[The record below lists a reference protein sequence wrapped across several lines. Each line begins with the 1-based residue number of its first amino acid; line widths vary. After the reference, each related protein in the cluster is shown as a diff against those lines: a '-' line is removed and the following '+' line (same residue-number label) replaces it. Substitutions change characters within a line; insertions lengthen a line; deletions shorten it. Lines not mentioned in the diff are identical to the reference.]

1 MLDSLRTQLRILLRS
16 QRPLDISFCCNIRDM
31 NNGTMIAYCRCER
44 TRKVA
49 LMTALLQE
57 AGFSQQE
64 KALKIIAKSLF
75 RELKENGYDSRQ
87 IVSVSSELIS
97 LVTSDLRINRSAAT

>member
-1 MLDSLRTQLRILLRS
+1 
-16 QRPLDISFCCNIRDM
+16 
-31 NNGTMIAYCRCER
+31 
-44 TRKVA
+44 
-49 LMTALLQE
+49 MTALLRE

-75 RELKENGYDSRQ
+75 RELKDNGYDSRQ
-87 IVSVSSELIS
+87 IVSVSSELLS

>member
-1 MLDSLRTQLRILLRS
+1 MSPLL
-16 QRPLDISFCCNIRDM
+16 
-31 NNGTMIAYCRCER
+31 Y
-44 TRKVA
+44 
-49 LMTALLQE
+49 E
-57 AGFSQQE
+57 ATLSEQE

-97 LVTSDLRINRSAAT
+97 LVTTDLRTTRSATS